1 MKSLEFNTEDLQNEV
16 NSLRTQVQEL
26 KSLADSRAVELAR
39 AADRLQ
45 QDEQA
50 QQTVERLR
58 KKGEVDRQ
66 VIAQLKK
73 ELEKQAFRVMQME
86 QIMQR
91 EEYEV
96 GVCTIPEEEED
107 GWN

>member
-1 MKSLEFNTEDLQNEV
+1 M
-16 NSLRTQVQEL
+16 QEL
-26 KSLADSRAVELAR
+26 KSLADARAAELAR
-39 AADRLQ
+39 AAEKLQ

-50 QQTVERLR
+50 RQAVERL
-58 KKGEVDRQ
+58 KKKSEVDRQ